1 MDDPSIEASGF
12 DHYANDYDA
21 ALAEGLS
28 ASGEG
33 KDYFCRGRV
42 LWLANCLRRLQEK
55 PQAVMDFGCG
65 TGSATPYL
73 IDLIGAR
80 STLGLDNS
88 AKSIEL
94 ARRLFGSENV
104 SFLPLNDYE
113 PHGDVDLVY
122 CNGVFHH
129 IPLEQRS
136 RAIDYVH
143 RSLRLKGLFAFWEN
157 NPWNPGTRYI
167 MSKIPFD
174 RDAITL
180 NLLEAG
186 RLLQAGGFE
195 ILRKDFLFV
204 FPRALKYFRVIEPF
218 VSKLPLGGQY
228 QILCRK
234 L

>member
-1 MDDPSIEASGF
+1 
-12 DHYANDYDA
+12 
-21 ALAEGLS
+21 
-28 ASGEG
+28 
-33 KDYFCRGRV
+33 
-42 LWLANCLRRLQEK
+42 
-55 PQAVMDFGCG
+55 MDFGCG

-113 PHGDVDLVY
+113 PDGDVDLVY

-143 RSLRLKGLFAFWEN
+143 RSLRPKGLFAFWEN
-157 NPWNPGTRYI
+157 NPWNPGTRYV

-174 RDAITL
+174 RDAVPVSS
-180 NLLEAG
+180 LEAC
-186 RLLQAGGFE
+186 RLLSTAGFE
-195 ILRKDFLFV
+195 ILRLDFLFV
-204 FPRALKYFRVIEPF
+204 FPRILKILRLIEPTL
-218 VSKLPLGGQY
+218 SKLPLG
-228 QILCRK
+228 
-234 L
+234 